1 MRRVDGHVRPVTAQA
16 APQAGQCRIDGIGCD
31 FRMQSIQGGVDR
43 RLCHHAAGMAHQQ
56 FEKRDFPRRHID
68 VLAIHVHLPRHRIE

>member
-1 MRRVDGHVRPVTAQA
+1 
-16 APQAGQCRIDGIGCD
+16 
-31 FRMQSIQGGVDR
+31 MQSIQGGVDR
-43 RLCHHAAGMAHQQ
+43 RFCHHPAGMAHQQ